1 MRQVGDKTHIV
12 PAYSPWVNGLVEG
25 TNKLFLH
32 ILKRLCAPNLDDEE
46 TKRMLTDDLPKQ
58 LSDHFEETI

>member
-1 MRQVGDKTHIV
+1 MKIHIV

-32 ILKRLCAPNLDDEE
+32 IYRSDLDYMFKTER
-46 TKRMLTDDLPKQ
+46 KLLPK
-58 LSDHFEETI
+58 